1 VNQVHG
7 PQLSMALLPYIKL
20 AMSDTANKALLEPEC

>member
-1 VNQVHG
+1 VWNQVHG

-20 AMSDTANKALLEPEC
+20 AMTESEHVSR